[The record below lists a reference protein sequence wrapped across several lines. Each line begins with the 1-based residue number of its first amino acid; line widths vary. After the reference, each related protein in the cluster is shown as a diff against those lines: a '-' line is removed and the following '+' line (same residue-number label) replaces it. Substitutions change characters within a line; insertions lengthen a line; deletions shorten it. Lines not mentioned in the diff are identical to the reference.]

1 MDKLRRMMRRRAAS
15 YVCGLEH
22 PSGEAFVCSGVS
34 AMRDHLWLVHH
45 TSMDSAAV
53 ATEDH
58 AAPTRRSRR
67 IRDAR

>member
-1 MDKLRRMMRRRAAS
+1 
-15 YVCGLEH
+15 
-22 PSGEAFVCSGVS
+22 
-34 AMRDHLWLVHH
+34 MRDHLWLVHH